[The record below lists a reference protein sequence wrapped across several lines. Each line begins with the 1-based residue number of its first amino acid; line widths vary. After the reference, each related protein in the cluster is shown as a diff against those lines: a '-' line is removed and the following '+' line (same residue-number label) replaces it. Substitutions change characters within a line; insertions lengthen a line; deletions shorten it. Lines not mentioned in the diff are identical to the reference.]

1 MSELPN
7 QQLYGYRLRPDQAA
21 VLAYAGGRMA
31 VSAVPGSGKTLT
43 LSLLAAR
50 LIIEGHVGDEG
61 EVLVVTM
68 QNSAVD
74 NIAQRIRRILS
85 EQKLPPVGYHVC
97 TLHKLAADILRR
109 RYDLAGVEELFFIV
123 GGAETD
129 RTLQNAAEVWIG
141 GHRAWWET
149 FLPEEGRSGR
159 VRDEWHRRTRKVG
172 LEVAKLCKHLRLTPE
187 KAQALLDGSG
197 QVNDFLRMGVGLY
210 AQYERYLQAR
220 NGLDFDD
227 LIWRA
232 IDALEQDET
241 FLLNLRA
248 RWPCIL
254 EDEAQDSSPLQEQI
268 LETLAGKG
276 GNWVRVGDPNQAIN
290 ATFTAAD
297 PRYFRRF
304 LQRRDVKALSLPESG
319 RCARPIIAL
328 ANHLVRWACDRHPQE
343 EVRAM
348 AFQPQEIEP
357 TGPGDPQP
365 NPSDEECHV
374 YFRDEP
380 FADTDAEAEKVAGWA
395 IKYVS
400 KYPQRTAAILCPTHW
415 QGSKVVA
422 ALKAAPGDV
431 PIDDLL
437 RSTPQTRRV
446 AQVLAA
452 ACQYLRDPTNSS
464 QLAHLYRV
472 LAEGGYLARP
482 KPRRGQP
489 GDEKWLRHQCTL
501 LRSLHPQQLLF
512 PREAAHLRESLPP
525 SVVVQPEDLIALE
538 GFAALTARWVR
549 ALALPIDQLLL
560 TMGQDLFTEESDLAI
575 CHTLA
580 TSLRATGEMHP
591 EWRLRDF
598 AEEIGEVARNRRRL
612 GGLSLADVGYTT
624 KEGHIAITTMHK
636 AKGLEWDA
644 VVLTS
649 VDTLE
654 FPDTCA
660 DAFRDEPYFM
670 PGRAPAVEARKHL
683 EQLAEADFATPPD
696 RTPMEQAR
704 LEYIAERL
712 RLLYVGITRAKRDLV
727 FSCSKANGRRPVR
740 PATPLVELRS
750 FWQGDES

>member
-1 MSELPN
+1 MTESFGKS
-7 QQLYGYRLRPDQAA
+7 LYGYHLRPDQAA
-21 VLAYAGGRMA
+21 VLAYSGGRMA

-123 GGAETD
+123 DGAETD
-129 RTLQNAAEVWIG
+129 RTMQNAADVWIG
-141 GHRAWWET
+141 GHRSWWET
-149 FLPEEGRSGR
+149 FLPEEGASGR
-159 VRDEWHRRTRKVG
+159 VREEWHRRTRRVG
-172 LEVAKLCKHLRLTPE
+172 AEVAKLCKHLRLTPE
-187 KAQALLDGSG
+187 RARALLDASD
-197 QVNDFLRMGVGLY
+197 QTNEFLEMGVGLY
-210 AQYERYLQAR
+210 AQYARYLQAR

-232 IDALEQDET
+232 IDALEQDDT
-241 FLLNLRA
+241 FLANLRA
-248 RWPCIL
+248 RWPYIL
-254 EDEAQDSSPLQEQI
+254 EDEAQDSSPLQEGI
-268 LETLAGKG
+268 LERLAGEG

-304 LQRRDVKALSLPESG
+304 LGSQGVVAMSLPESG
-319 RCARPIIAL
+319 RCARPIMAL
-328 ANHLVRWACDRHPQE
+328 ANHLVHWACDRHPE
-343 EVRAM
+343 AVVRTM
-348 AFQPQEIEP
+348 AFEPQEIEP

-365 NPSDEECHV
+365 NPPDTECHV

-380 FADTDAEAEKVAGWA
+380 FADTHAEAQKVAAWA
-395 IKYVS
+395 IQYIGR
-400 KYPQRTAAILCPTHW
+400 YPLRTVAILCPTRAE
-415 QGSKVVA
+415 GSTVVE
-422 ALKAAPGDV
+422 ALKAAPEEV
-431 PIDDLL
+431 PFDDLL
-437 RSTPQTRRV
+437 RSTPRV
-446 AQVLAA
+446 REVARVLAA

-464 QLAHLYRV
+464 QLARLYQA
-472 LAEGGYLARP
+472 LAQGDY
-482 KPRRGQP
+482 P
-489 GDEKWLRHQCTL
+489 GTSPAGERLRHQCTL
-501 LRSLHPQQLLF
+501 VRSLRPDEMLF
-512 PREAAHLRESLPP
+512 PKGSAHLRESLPP
-525 SVVVQPEDLIALE
+525 AANVLPGDLMALE
-538 GFAALTARWVR
+538 RFAELAGRWVR

-560 TMGQDLFTEESDLAI
+560 TIGQDLFTAESDLAI
-575 CHTLA
+575 CHTMA
-580 TSLRATGEMHP
+580 TSLRATSQMHP

-612 GGLSLADVGYTT
+612 GGLSLADAGYTT
-624 KEGHIAITTMHK
+624 KEGHIAITTMHR
-636 AKGLEWDA
+636 AKGLEWEA
-644 VVLTS
+644 VVLLS
-649 VDTLE
+649 VDSLE

-683 EQLAEADFATPPD
+683 EQLAGAEFATPPGLALAA
-696 RTPMEQAR
+696 QAR

-727 FSCSKANGRRPVR
+727 FSCSKTNGRRPVR
-740 PATPLVELRS
+740 PATPLLELGR
-750 FWQGDES
+750 FWQNCAQGDSLR